1 MESIGRD
8 RKGERDKGPALDED
22 GALEGEQGWSGMP
35 PGVGR
40 SNASLKAS

>member
-22 GALEGEQGWSGMP
+22 SALGEQGWSGMP

-40 SNASLKAS
+40 SNASLTAS